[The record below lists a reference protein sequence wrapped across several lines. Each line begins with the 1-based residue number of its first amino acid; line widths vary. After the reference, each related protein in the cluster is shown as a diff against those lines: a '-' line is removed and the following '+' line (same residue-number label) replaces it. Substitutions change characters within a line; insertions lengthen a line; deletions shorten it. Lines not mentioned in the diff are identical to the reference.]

1 MPTLCSLPRIL
12 SVGCVLVVLSACG
25 EGGDDAAVRD
35 TAAPADTGAVTAA
48 VRNAAGRDLGTL
60 SLADTAGGIIVTG
73 RLTGLPP
80 GEHGIHLHAVGA
92 CSGNFES
99 AGPHWNPTNRQ
110 HGKDNPAGPHLGDLS
125 NLTVGT
131 DSSVSLRLMTPG
143 GSLRDSLGLV
153 DGDGA
158 AVIVH
163 AKTDD
168 HKTDPGGVAG
178 ERIACG
184 VVSAGDRA

>member
-1 MPTLCSLPRIL
+1 MTTVRSLSRALPGAVLIL
-12 SVGCVLVVLSACG
+12 SAACG
-25 EGGDDAAVRD
+25 DGRDDAAVQD
-35 TAAPADTGAVTAA
+35 TAASAEAGAMTAA
-48 VRNAAGRDLGTL
+48 VRGASGRDHGTV
-60 SLADTAGGIIVTG
+60 SLTDTTGGIIVTG

-80 GEHGIHLHAVGA
+80 GDHGIHLHAVGA
-92 CSGNFES
+92 CSGDFES

-110 HGKDNPAGPHLGDLS
+110 HGKENPEGPHLGDLS

-163 AKTDD
+163 AQSDD
-168 HKTDPGGVAG
+168 HKTDPGGAAG
-178 ERIACG
+178 DRIACG
-184 VVSAGDRA
+184 VISAGDRA